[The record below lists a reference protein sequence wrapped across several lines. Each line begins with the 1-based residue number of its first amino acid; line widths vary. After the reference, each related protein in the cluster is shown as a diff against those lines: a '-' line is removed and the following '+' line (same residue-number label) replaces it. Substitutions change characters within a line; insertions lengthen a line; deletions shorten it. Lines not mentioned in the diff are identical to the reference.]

1 MRQTRST
8 RLVSDKFGP
17 SDGWWCS
24 RMQMN
29 PRNVLLAG
37 TAMVVLFVVC
47 VEYNVVGNATLRN
60 LRPPSAMKHVMPP
73 GKADNVAQSRN
84 SPLMNFTSPL
94 PAPSTMDNQSNFKS
108 EEMMMESI
116 RRYTLSLPN
125 STEVTVVTAY
135 FNLGSLNKMSSEGR
149 YTQSLYTKW
158 MAVFGRLDN
167 PLIVFADTKDTA
179 EHFRQLRAH
188 YPPSRTTII
197 LVKRKELWAFQL
209 EAEIRRVYAQP
220 GYPRH
225 PPNTINA
232 LYSCAMHAKFEA
244 VQKVV
249 RERMYQTRYVA
260 WLDIGLFRHEVKNK
274 TTIHLTV
281 PKDFDRTRVAY
292 SQVSAFVNMTP
303 AAIIRRN
310 RVWVGGASFL
320 ATPEVADVYCSE
332 YRRAVRKLLDMNWMS
347 TDQQVIYTMFQPS
360 FNFSAKVK
368 LQVYTRHIRESW
380 FDMGYLMKEAP

>member
-1 MRQTRST
+1 MLSECDAKEAILKDQEKPGYPAFRTNWTMRQTRST

-60 LRPPSAMKHVMPP
+60 LRPPSAMK
-73 GKADNVAQSRN
+73 
-84 SPLMNFTSPL
+84 
-94 PAPSTMDNQSNFKS
+94 NFKS